1 LRSWLADLAVRS
13 YIRIVSRI
21 ADLIGAAPAVP
32 AASGG
37 RRVSMTMTTK
47 RIYEDD
53 YSRGDRETE
62 KQLATL
68 DRLIAKRRREKAA
81 AEPANDNAAS

>member
-1 LRSWLADLAVRS
+1 
-13 YIRIVSRI
+13 
-21 ADLIGAAPAVP
+21 
-32 AASGG
+32 
-37 RRVSMTMTTK
+37 MTMTTK